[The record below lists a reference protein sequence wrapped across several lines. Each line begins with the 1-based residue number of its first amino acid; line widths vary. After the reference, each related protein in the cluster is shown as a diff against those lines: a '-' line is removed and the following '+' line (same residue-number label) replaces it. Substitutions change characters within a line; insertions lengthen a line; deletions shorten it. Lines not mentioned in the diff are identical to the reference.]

1 LKRLTFVILCLE
13 GAVLSF
19 NVAAAAALVPAV
31 AGDFA
36 ISQFSA
42 GRIVWMYMLPYGVA
56 ALIYGPLVRRFD
68 AKNVELMCLFLFSL
82 ANLAAGLS
90 HGIASLL
97 AARFFMGVFG
107 ASVIPLGLILIA
119 RHIEPLKRGSF
130 VGLFF
135 GATFIGSLS
144 GLFLSGIIHW
154 RLIFLIP
161 ALCGAILLPFMFFGL
176 PSFKADA
183 SGFKINYVAALK
195 SKTVVKVFAY
205 IFLVSILY
213 HGAQQWLG
221 VYFSTDFGLSQF
233 AISMLITL
241 GSLSGIFGE
250 VIGGRF
256 ADSLGR
262 RKTAA
267 VGLLVMAVSIMLVI
281 FKSPLFVIA
290 ALMAAWGFGWT
301 FNHVGVSTML
311 TDMPDELLNEA
322 ASLNSSVRFVA
333 GGLGVALAGV
343 LMSKSFVLGFGATG
357 TCLLIL
363 LVFSKKL
370 LSAK

>member
-1 LKRLTFVILCLE
+1 M
-13 GAVLSF
+13 LSF

-56 ALIYGPLVRRFD
+56 ALIYGPLVRMFD
-68 AKNVELMCLFLFSL
+68 AKQVELVCMSLFCL

-119 RHIEPLKRGSF
+119 RHIEPGKRGRS

-135 GATFIGSLS
+135 GATFVGSLS
-144 GLFLSGIIHW
+144 GLFLSGMIHW

-161 ALCGAILLPFMFFGL
+161 AGCGAVLLPFMYFGL
-176 PSFKADA
+176 PSFKADPL
-183 SGFKINYVAALK
+183 GFKINYIPALK
-195 SKTVVKVFAY
+195 SKAVVKVFTY

-221 VYFSTDFGLSQF
+221 VYFSTGFQLSQF

-250 VIGGRF
+250 IIGGRF
-256 ADSLGR
+256 ADTLGR
-262 RKTAA
+262 PRTAA
-267 VGLLVMAVSIMLVI
+267 IGVLIMALSVLLIL
-281 FKSPLFVIA
+281 FKSPQA
-290 ALMAAWGFGWT
+290 ALAVLMIAWGFGWT
-301 FNHVGVSTML
+301 LNHVGVSTML
-311 TDMPDELLNEA
+311 TDMPDDFLNEA
-322 ASLNSSVRFVA
+322 ASLNSSVRFIS

-343 LMSKSFVLGFGATG
+343 LMRKSFVLGFGVVG
-357 TCLLIL
+357 VCFLVLLMFNKRFLI
-363 LVFSKKL
+363 
-370 LSAK
+370 AK